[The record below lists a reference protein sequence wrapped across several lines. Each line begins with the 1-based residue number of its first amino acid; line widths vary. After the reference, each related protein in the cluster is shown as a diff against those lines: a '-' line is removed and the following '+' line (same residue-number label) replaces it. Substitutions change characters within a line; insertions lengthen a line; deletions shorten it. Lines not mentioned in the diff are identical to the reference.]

1 MKTEPVE
8 TKRKKA
14 PRKPVSRNSGM
25 RSCVISLSSAWHDQI
40 AAQETIAIQ
49 FYNRVL
55 YLLRNNLFYHEH
67 LAGKAVKFDS
77 DTYKFEQKYPAFE
90 SVYAQIKGYEQYAML
105 PSQVA
110 QNIAKLVIES
120 FKSYRGLIL
129 AKKKGTLAKDA
140 KINLPRYKKIKNE
153 ALDQFLKAKIVTVE
167 MTYDRGNFSKKGRE
181 VSLTPMTI
189 DGIKLKD
196 KITFRLPEYLE
207 HVTVNTI
214 TITKNGSGYVAN
226 IVYRKEGFKS
236 EISDTLP
243 EMGDKIMA
251 IDLGLGNLATTIN
264 TVNGESI
271 IVDGKAIKSVNQ
283 HYNKKVAELRSKMD
297 LADDQREK
305 DKYFKRIQ
313 KATVKRNR
321 TLRDF
326 MHKVARRI
334 TREAQALGVSDVVIG
349 YNQGWK
355 QEINLGKQTNQKF
368 VQLPHRKLIDCLKDK
383 LQEAGI
389 HLRETEESYTSKI
402 DHLAGEGL
410 HKQDNYLGKR
420 KKRGLF
426 QSSTGRLINADV
438 NGAIGI
444 LRKTSNGDSALAQ
457 IVSSGRFFRPVR
469 IYPGVAKHLTALKK
483 SGGCRNAA

>member
-1 MKTEPVE
+1 MNTEQVE

-14 PRKPVSRNSGM
+14 PRKPVTRNSGM
-25 RSCVISLSSAWHDQI
+25 RSCLISLSSAWHDQI
-40 AAQETIAIQ
+40 ASQETIAIQ

-77 DTYKFEQKYPAFE
+77 DTYKFEQKYPNFE
-90 SVYAQIKGYEQYAML
+90 SVYAHIKDYEQYAML

-120 FKSYRGLIL
+120 FKSYKGLIL
-129 AKKKGTLAKDA
+129 AKKTGKLAKDA

-153 ALDQFLKAKIVTVE
+153 ALDQFLKAKIITVE
-167 MTYDRGNFSKKGRE
+167 MTYDRGNFTKKGRE
-181 VSLTPMTI
+181 ISLTPMTV
-189 DGIKLKD
+189 DGVKLKD
-196 KITFRLPEYLE
+196 KITFRLPEYME
-207 HVTVNTI
+207 AVTVNTV

-226 IVYRKEGFKS
+226 IAYRKEGFACDVV
-236 EISDTLP
+236 DTLP
-243 EMGDKIMA
+243 EIGDKIMA

-334 TREAQALGVSDVVIG
+334 TKEAQALGVSDVVIG

-402 DHLAGEGL
+402 DHLAGEEMK
-410 HKQDNYLGKR
+410 HQENYLGKR

-444 LRKTSNGDSALAQ
+444 LRKTSNDDSALAQ

-483 SGGCRNAA
+483 PKQLS